1 MLTNDAEHHIEV
13 DSTDLTQLNNEPG
26 CHKLQRVPPT
36 ERNGRV
42 HTSAVTVAVLD
53 PSLLTTAQPT
63 VDPKDLKVEWYS
75 GTGCGGQNRNKV
87 QTSCRLTHIPTGIVQ
102 TAQTRSRE
110 NSYAQALS
118 GLAAALAA
126 REQKTLER
134 TVSAHRQSQRGNG
147 VNSNLVRTY
156 CYQHGIV
163 RSVNGNTIT
172 IKQLE
177 KGGLDL
183 LWL

>member
-1 MLTNDAEHHIEV
+1 MISDAEHRIEV
-13 DSTDLTQLNNEPG
+13 DGADLTQLNNEPG
-26 CHKLQRVPPT
+26 CHKLQRIPPT

-42 HTSAVTVAVLD
+42 HTSAVTVAILD
-53 PSLLTTAQPT
+53 PAVLSAAPMT
-63 VDPKDLKVEWYS
+63 VDPKDLRVEWYS

-87 QTSCRLTHIPTGIVQ
+87 QTSCRLTHIPSGIVQ

-118 GLAAALAA
+118 GLTSALTA
-126 REQKTLER
+126 RELKTLEQ
-134 TVSAHRQSQRGNG
+134 TVSAQRQSQRGNG

-156 CYQHGIV
+156 CYQHGTV
-163 RSVNGNTIT
+163 RAVNGNTIT

-177 KGGLDL
+177 KGGIDL